1 MVLVR
6 PDNENCDEK
15 AYAVEEFALLVDFEL
30 LLGSYGVEEEVEV
43 VVHG

>member
-1 MVLVR
+1 MVLIR

-15 AYAVEEFALLVDFEL
+15 AYVVEEFALLVDFEL
-30 LLGSYGVEEEVEV
+30 LLGSYGVEEVEV